1 MNSKKL
7 NFINKNNNNNN
18 YNYYYLSKMFDLL
31 YYFMVVMF
39 IIYILKSVKKHN
51 KIKLKNVI
59 KPNITTP
66 LYKNENLYKI
76 CINNITQYIDN
87 HVNKSINELQN
98 IEYNRPLYNQL

>member
-1 MNSKKL
+1 
-7 NFINKNNNNNN
+7 
-18 YNYYYLSKMFDLL
+18 MFDLL

-76 CINNITQYIDN
+76 CINEKECPTNSYYIHHHINII
-87 HVNKSINELQN
+87 
-98 IEYNRPLYNQL
+98 R